1 MGSAPGDFVASG
13 GAQVGAAATMPSRV
27 GPPSLPVHN
36 VPSRYIAE
44 AEYGMLDVG
53 GLQRLTNM
61 HPDDGAQVRARQTAP
76 RATGQAGQPS
86 IVYVSG
92 VVRVASRYERG
103 SSPEQD
109 LQVRIA
115 EAEDVV
121 RRLHEQAGVVNG
133 NAGSPTQRL
142 GEQIV
147 YYREPEPP
155 HIYDVQPARYSSPP
169 RAPQALH
176 MSMRHVSV
184 APSGLYSESSG
195 SIRHR

>member
-1 MGSAPGDFVASG
+1 MGSAPGDWVASG
-13 GAQVGAAATMPSRV
+13 GAQVGAAATMSSSE

-36 VPSRYIAE
+36 VPSRYVAE

-61 HPDDGAQVRARQTAP
+61 HPDDGAQVRARQIAP

-92 VVRVASRYERG
+92 AVSRYERG
-103 SSPEQD
+103 PSPEQD

-121 RRLHEQAGVVNG
+121 RRLQAQAGVVNG
-133 NAGSPTQRL
+133 SAGSPSQRL
-142 GEQIV
+142 GEQVV
-147 YYREPEPP
+147 Y
-155 HIYDVQPARYSSPP
+155 
-169 RAPQALH
+169 
-176 MSMRHVSV
+176 
-184 APSGLYSESSG
+184 
-195 SIRHR
+195 